1 MNIISNIFKV
11 IVGIIFI
18 SSSTVAAAEIQD
30 IDTSNWAVDPQQYEM
45 SPKEYIQAES
55 RAFLANFIERSGLN
69 NFHHFKTLAT
79 AEDKWVVSPN
89 LDTIYSI
96 ATVNVQDGF
105 TLKLPEVKD
114 RFLSVQIIT
123 ENHMTPF
130 YFYGGGTRT
139 FKASDFDSDFV
150 AVGVRMGTNGTKEDV
165 QYVVDKLQPKYFIE
179 GAKNEDTLIRPDTKK
194 MLVVREALLSAYN
207 KLPDT
212 FDVMQK
218 STDLVNDWEKFT
230 YVTAGGWGL
239 SADKNAMYKPY
250 STHALKG
257 NTCYT
262 ATFQPIQAKAF
273 FSITVYG
280 PDKYLMSDE
289 NNVIGSNHDIRMN
302 DDGTFTVVFGDTVCK
317 DLAPNFLYTPKNG
330 WNYMIRAYEPD
341 VNAFKKYE
349 LPVLKKNSDQVSL

>member
-1 MNIISNIFKV
+1 MDIINNLFRV
-11 IVGIIFI
+11 ILVTIFI
-18 SSSTVAAAEIQD
+18 SSPTFAAAQIPD
-30 IDTSNWAVDPQQYEM
+30 VDTSNWTVDPKKYEM
-45 SPKEYIQAES
+45 SPMEYIQAES

-69 NFHHFKTLAT
+69 KFHHFKNLAT

-130 YFYGGGTRT
+130 YFYGDGTHT

-194 MLVVREALLSAYN
+194 MLVVREALLSAYS

-212 FDVMQK
+212 FDAMQK

-230 YVTAGGWGL
+230 YVTAGAWGL
-239 SADKNAMYKPY
+239 SANENAMYKPY
-250 STHALKG
+250 SDPKLKG
-257 NTCYT
+257 KNCYT

-280 PDKYLMSDE
+280 PDKYLMSDD
-289 NNVIGSNHDIRMN
+289 NNVIGSSHDIKMN
-302 DDGTFTVVFGDTVCK
+302 GDGTFTVVFGDTVCK
-317 DLAPNFLYTPKNG
+317 DLAPNFLYTPKDG
-330 WNYMIRAYEPD
+330 WNYLIRAYKPD
-341 VNAFKKYE
+341 VEAFKKYK

>member
-1 MNIISNIFKV
+1 MHIINNIFKLFLLT
-11 IVGIIFI
+11 IFI
-18 SSSTVAAAEIQD
+18 SSSAIAAADIPD
-30 IDTSNWAVDPQQYEM
+30 IDTSKWTVDPQKYEM
-45 SPKEYIQAES
+45 SPREYIQAES
-55 RAFLANFIERSGLN
+55 RAFLANFIDRSGLN
-69 NFHHFKTLAT
+69 KFHHFKALAT

-96 ATVNVQDGF
+96 ATINVQDGF

-150 AVGVRMGTNGTKEDV
+150 AVGVRMGTNGSKEDV
-165 QYVVDKLQPKYFIE
+165 QYVVDQLQPKYFIE

-218 STDLVNDWEKFT
+218 NTSLVNDWEKFT

-239 SADKNAMYKPY
+239 SADENAMYKPY
-250 STHALKG
+250 SSPELKG
-257 NTCYT
+257 KTCYT
-262 ATFQPIQAKAF
+262 ATFQPIQSKAF

-280 PDKYLMSDE
+280 PDKYIMSDG
-289 NNVIGSNHDIRMN
+289 NNVIGSNHNIKMN
-302 DDGTFTVVFGDTVCK
+302 DNGTFTVVFGDTVCK
-317 DLAPNFLYTPKNG
+317 NLAPNFLYTPQDD
-330 WNYMIRAYEPD
+330 WNYLIRAYKPD
-341 VNAFKKYE
+341 VEAFKKYK

>member
-1 MNIISNIFKV
+1 MHIINNIFNLFLLT
-11 IVGIIFI
+11 IFI
-18 SSSTVAAAEIQD
+18 SSSAIAAADIPD
-30 IDTSNWAVDPQQYEM
+30 IDTSKWTVDPQKYEM
-45 SPKEYIQAES
+45 SPREYIQAES
-55 RAFLANFIERSGLN
+55 RAFLANFIDRSGLN
-69 NFHHFKTLAT
+69 KFHHFKTLAT

-123 ENHMTPF
+123 EKHMTPF

-139 FKASDFDSDFV
+139 FKPSDFNSDFV
-150 AVGVRMGTNGTKEDV
+150 AVGVRMGTNGSKEDV

-218 STDLVNDWEKFT
+218 NTSLVSNWEKFT

-239 SADKNAMYKPY
+239 SADENAMYKPY
-250 STHALKG
+250 SSPELKG
-257 NTCYT
+257 KTCYT
-262 ATFQPIQAKAF
+262 ATFQPIQSKAF

-280 PDKYLMSDE
+280 PDKYLMSDG
-289 NNVIGSNHDIRMN
+289 NNVIGSNHNIKMN
-302 DDGTFTVVFGDTVCK
+302 DNGTFTVVFGDTVCK
-317 DLAPNFLYTPKNG
+317 DLAPNFLYTPQDD
-330 WNYMIRAYEPD
+330 WNYLIRAYKPD
-341 VNAFKKYE
+341 VEAFKKYK
-349 LPVLKKNSDQVSL
+349 LPVLKKIPIK